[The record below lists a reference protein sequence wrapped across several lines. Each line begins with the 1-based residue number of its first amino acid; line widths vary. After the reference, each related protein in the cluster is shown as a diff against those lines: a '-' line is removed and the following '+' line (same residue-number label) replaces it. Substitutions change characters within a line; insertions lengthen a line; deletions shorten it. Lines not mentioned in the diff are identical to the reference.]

1 MFRVL
6 WTPDLAFGGK
16 RLVAVLALALA
27 ALAGVAGP
35 AAGNASAD
43 YQQGYDLGLEAW
55 RYGLP
60 LVKMDQTFRV
70 QTSVNVPDGRGR
82 GPVNRFSHIR
92 VLADDSARDVVA
104 PNNDTPY
111 SIAWL
116 DLRRQPMVIH
126 IPRVNRYFVIPLYDP
141 YTEDFRNL
149 GSVSRTKPGDYVV
162 TGPGQHRVR
171 IPKGAHRIKSRYD
184 RVWIIGRTINYG
196 KADLKN
202 TRRIQDGYR
211 IVPLSRYGT
220 HYKPPVP
227 KHPDTEVNDVP
238 VPVGLHFFD
247 RLGRL
252 LKRFPPPQADKAE
265 LQKLAAIGVGPGK
278 RPSSDASLS
287 ADTKQG
293 MIDAVAAGP
302 GVIQTEVTVR
312 YLTEAPE
319 HNGWL
324 VLPTGRYG
332 TDYAH
337 RALVTQVGLGALTPS
352 EAIYPVAQTDQS
364 LAPLNGSNDYVV
376 HFAAG
381 QLPPVDAFWS
391 LTLYDSAGFFVPNS
405 IDRWALGDRS
415 DLSFNPDGSLDIYL
429 QSTPPSDPAQAKNW
443 LPSPAGAAF
452 RLTMRLYAPTRSE
465 IPGILDGSGWD
476 PPAVTKVP

>member
-1 MFRVL
+1 MSTITPGSFRI
-6 WTPDLAFGGK
+6 A
-16 RLVAVLALALA
+16 AAALALT
-27 ALAGVAGP
+27 ALAILGSTASQ
-35 AAGNASAD
+35 ARAASAD
-43 YQQGYDLGLEAW
+43 YTKGYDLGLEAW
-55 RYGLP
+55 KYGLP
-60 LVKMDQTFRV
+60 LVKEDQTFRV

-82 GPVNRFSHIR
+82 GPVNRFSHVR

-126 IPRVNRYFVIPLYDP
+126 IPKVNRYFVIPLYDP

-149 GSVSRTKPGDYVV
+149 GTVRKTEPGDYMI

-171 IPKGAHRIKSRYD
+171 IPKGTHRIKSRYD
-184 RVWIIGRTINYG
+184 RVWIIGRTLNFG

-202 TRRIQDGYR
+202 TRRIQDRYR

-220 HYKPPVP
+220 HYKPPRP
-227 KHPDTEVNDVP
+227 KHPDTTPDEVP
-238 VPVGLHFFD
+238 MPSGLHFFD

-252 LKRFPPPQADKAE
+252 LKRFPPPVADKTE
-265 LQKLAAIGVGPGK
+265 LEKLAAIGVGPGK
-278 RPSSDASLS
+278 RPSANGSLS
-287 ADTKQG
+287 ADTRQG

-302 GVIQTEVTVR
+302 GVLQTEVTVR
-312 YLTEAPE
+312 YLTEAPD

-332 TDYAH
+332 TDYDY
-337 RALVTQVGLGALTPS
+337 RALITQVGLGALTPS
-352 EAIYPVAQTDQS
+352 EAIYPVAQTDS
-364 LAPLNGSNDYVV
+364 ALAPLNGSTDYVV
-376 HFAAG
+376 HIEPG
-381 QLPPVDAFWS
+381 QFPPVDAFWS
-391 LTLYDSAGFFVPNS
+391 LTLYDSSGFFVPNS
-405 IDRWALGDRS
+405 INRYAIGDRTN
-415 DLSFNPDGSLDIYL
+415 LTHNPDGSLDIFV
-429 QSTPPSDPAQAKNW
+429 QSTEPSDPAKAKNW

-452 RLTMRLYAPTRSE
+452 RLTMRLYQPTRAQ

-476 PPAVTKVP
+476 PPTVTKTP

>member
-1 MFRVL
+1 MSTIVPGSFRI
-6 WTPDLAFGGK
+6 A
-16 RLVAVLALALA
+16 AAALALSVLTILGA
-27 ALAGVAGP
+27 TASQARA
-35 AAGNASAD
+35 ASAD
-43 YQQGYDLGLEAW
+43 YTKGFDLGLEAW

-60 LVKMDQTFRV
+60 LVKMDQTFRI

-82 GPVNRFSHIR
+82 GPVNRFSHVR

-149 GSVSRTKPGDYVV
+149 GSVPKTEPGDYVI
-162 TGPGQHRVR
+162 TGPGQHRMR
-171 IPKGAHRIKSRYD
+171 IPKGTHRIKSRYD
-184 RVWIIGRTINYG
+184 RVWIIGRTQSFG
-196 KADLKN
+196 PDDLPKV
-202 TRRIQDGYR
+202 RRIQDRYR

-220 HYKPPVP
+220 HYRPPKP
-227 KHPDTEVNDVP
+227 KHPDTKVDDVP
-238 VPVGLHFFD
+238 MPEGLHFFD
-247 RLGRL
+247 KLGRL
-252 LKRFPPPQADKAE
+252 LKRFPAPKADRAE
-265 LQKLAAIGVGPGK
+265 LGKLAEIGVGPGK
-278 RPSSDASLS
+278 RPSANGSLS

-302 GVIQTEVTVR
+302 GLIQTEVTVR

-352 EAIYPVAQTDQS
+352 EAIYPVAQTDGT
-364 LAPLNGSNDYVV
+364 LAPLDGSNDYVV
-376 HFAAG
+376 HFETG

-391 LTLYDSAGFFVPNS
+391 LTLYDSSGFFVPNA
-405 IDRWALGDRS
+405 IDRWALNDRS
-415 DLSFNPDGSLDIYL
+415 DLTFNPDGSLDLYV
-429 QSTPPSDPAQAKNW
+429 QSAPPSDPAKAKNW
-443 LPSPAGAAF
+443 LPSPGGAAF
-452 RLTMRLYAPTRSE
+452 RLTMRLYAPRRAA

-476 PPAVTKVP
+476 PPTITKVP